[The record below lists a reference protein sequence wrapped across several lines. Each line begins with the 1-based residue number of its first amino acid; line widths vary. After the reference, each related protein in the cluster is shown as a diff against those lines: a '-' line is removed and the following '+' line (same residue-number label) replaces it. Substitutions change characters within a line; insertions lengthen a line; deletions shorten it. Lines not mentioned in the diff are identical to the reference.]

1 MVVNKAK
8 KLLELFLKLP
18 EPEQNSTLD
27 FLEYLAVRQL
37 RKDLE
42 QFYAELPEV
51 DEPYSEEELKQLNSR
66 EGFIVREE
74 AKHEYNV
81 DLP

>member
-1 MVVNKAK
+1 MAINKEK

-18 EPEQNSTLD
+18 ETEQNSTLD
-27 FLEYLAVRQL
+27 FVEYLAARQL

-51 DEPYSEEELKQLNSR
+51 DEPYSEEELKQLQSK
-66 EGFIVREE
+66 EGFIAREA
-74 AKHEYNV
+74 AKREYNI

>member
-1 MVVNKAK
+1 MAINKEK

-18 EPEQNSTLD
+18 ETEQNSTLD
-27 FLEYLAVRQL
+27 FVEYLAARQL
-37 RKDLE
+37 RKDLD

-51 DEPYSEEELKQLNSR
+51 DEPYSDEELKQLNSK
-66 EGFIVREE
+66 EGFIAREE
-74 AKHEYNV
+74 AKREYNV